1 MTGAE
6 NRPDDAPVGE
16 PAGKVPCS
24 MGDLIRYF
32 LRLGALGFG
41 GPIALAGYMQR
52 DLVEERR
59 WFTETDYKEGLT
71 LSQLSPGPLA
81 GQLATALSR
90 PTPFTSISALLP
102 LIPRWLARRPRRGR
116 ARYACTLEIQRG
128 ASSSPS

>member
-1 MTGAE
+1 MTAQDRAGDSPA
-6 NRPDDAPVGE
+6 GE
-16 PAGKVPCS
+16 PARTVPCA

-59 WFTETDYKEGLT
+59 WFAEADYKEGLA

-81 GQLATALSR
+81 GQLAM
-90 PTPFTSISALLP
+90 
-102 LIPRWLARRPRRGR
+102 
-116 ARYACTLEIQRG
+116 
-128 ASSSPS
+128 